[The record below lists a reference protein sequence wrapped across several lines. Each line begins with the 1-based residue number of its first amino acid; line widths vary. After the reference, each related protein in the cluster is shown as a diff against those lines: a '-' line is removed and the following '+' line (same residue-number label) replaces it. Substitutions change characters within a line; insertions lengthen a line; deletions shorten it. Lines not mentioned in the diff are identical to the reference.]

1 MAAPGGR
8 FRMNFSR
15 GWLLAAGA
23 SAALAAVACGI
34 LFFLKRQ
41 KIREARAAAVRKH
54 RREQWMQ
61 ESGCSAEEFEALLAK
76 RKGSS
81 GKKRRH

>member
-1 MAAPGGR
+1 
-8 FRMNFSR
+8 MNFSR

-61 ESGCSAEEFEALLAK
+61 DPAVRRKNSKPCLPNVRDLPGRSAGISLA
-76 RKGSS
+76 RQEGQ
-81 GKKRRH
+81 